1 MTVLRMGSLAAVVA
15 VLGLGLAARAD
26 DPPPPTRPTVL
37 FDGKTLDGWIKADFA
52 SSGPVEVKD
61 GAIVM
66 TEGEPM
72 TGLTSTRKDLPKT
85 DYELTYEARRTA
97 GQDFFAAATIPV
109 GDEFVT
115 FVNGGWGST
124 VTGLSSIN
132 GADASENPTTTWF
145 EYKDNTWY
153 TFRIRVTDQVIRCWI
168 DDKQIIDFD
177 RRDVSLG
184 LRLETYANRPLGF
197 ATYRTTGE
205 LRKVEVRKLTTQEV
219 ADTKPPEEP

>member
-1 MTVLRMGSLAAVVA
+1 MTGLRMAFRALMI
-15 VLGLGLAARAD
+15 LGCATGLAAMAD
-26 DPPPPTRPTVL
+26 EPPKPRIL
-37 FDGKTLDGWIKADFA
+37 FDGKTLDGWKVTDFA
-52 SSGPVEVKD
+52 SAGAVEVRD
-61 GAIVM
+61 GVIVLS
-66 TEGEPM
+66 EGGPM
-72 TGLTSTRKDLPKT
+72 SGITSTLTDLPTT
-85 DYELTYEARRTA
+85 DYELTYEARRTS

-109 GDEFVT
+109 GKEFVT

-132 GADASENPTTTWF
+132 GADASENATTSWIK
-145 EYKDNTWY
+145 YVDNTWY

-168 DDKQIIDFD
+168 DDKPIIDFD

-197 ATYRTTGE
+197 ASYHSTGE
-205 LRKVEVRKLTTQEV
+205 LRKVAIRTLTPQEV